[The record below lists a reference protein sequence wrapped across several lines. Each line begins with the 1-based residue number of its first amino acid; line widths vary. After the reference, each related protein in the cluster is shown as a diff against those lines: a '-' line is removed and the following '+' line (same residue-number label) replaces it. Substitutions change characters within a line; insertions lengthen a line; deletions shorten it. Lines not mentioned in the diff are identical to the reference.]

1 MCEAR
6 KEQAGCGVQREFTS
20 AALAQR
26 CSQSKAADM
35 AALSDD
41 ERALLAQV
49 LRARCDVEE
58 EDMERAIEQVSHTLC
73 RTTHCLRLC
82 LCRWL

>member
-1 MCEAR
+1 
-6 KEQAGCGVQREFTS
+6 
-20 AALAQR
+20 
-26 CSQSKAADM
+26 M
-35 AALSDD
+35 AALSED

-73 RTTHCLRLC
+73 STTHCLRLC